1 MQYQNEDIFIADFT
15 GRILESEKLGRFVE
29 QPLIHCS
36 YVKHPNLGLK
46 IEDIY
51 FSDKSN
57 WFKMESR
64 NLQKNAEL
72 ARFTTQPKVSK
83 YVSNSEFYFDIKM
96 VSTIGNYYYEMMDD
110 TWLTDLWIA
119 ATEQKLTDVNIFVGT
134 VKVMEAHRVILSARS
149 PVMNEAFNK
158 SRSTGKSVV
167 TFGVE
172 FDVDTVK
179 NFLNFLYTGSLKAS
193 FKSASHKQHLLKL
206 ATFYQVETL
215 KNFCQLVDRVIPDVE
230 ELTNS
235 LLGL

>member
-1 MQYQNEDIFIADFT
+1 MTYQNEDIFIADFT
-15 GRILESEKLGRFVE
+15 GRIELENRREFVE

-51 FSDKSN
+51 FCDKSN
-57 WFKMESR
+57 WFKMESK

-72 ARFTTQPKVSK
+72 ARFTTQPKGSK
-83 YVSNSEFYFDIKM
+83 YFSYSAFYFDIKM
-96 VSTIGNYYYEMMDD
+96 VSTIDNYYYEMMDNAWMD
-110 TWLTDLWIA
+110 QFWTA
-119 ATEQKLTDVNIFVGT
+119 ATEEKLTDVEIFAGT

-149 PVMNEAFNK
+149 PVMNEALNK
-158 SRSTGKSVV
+158 ARSTGKSVV

-172 FDVDTVK
+172 FDIDTVK

-215 KNFCQLVDRVIPDVE
+215 KNFCQLFDRVPNVE
-230 ELTNS
+230 ELTNAV
-235 LLGL
+235 LGL